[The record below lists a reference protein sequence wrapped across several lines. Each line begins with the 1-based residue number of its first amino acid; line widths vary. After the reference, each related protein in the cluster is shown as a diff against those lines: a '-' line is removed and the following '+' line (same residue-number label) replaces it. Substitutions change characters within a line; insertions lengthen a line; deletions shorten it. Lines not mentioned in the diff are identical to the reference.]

1 MKIRGATALVTGAN
15 RGLGRAFL
23 RHLREAGCAKVYAG
37 VRQLE
42 SLDAGVENAVQLDI
56 TDPGHVAAAAARC
69 QDVDLLINNAGV
81 TKFTPLLGSPT
92 LDNARAEMETNYFG
106 TLAMCRAFAP
116 ILKQNGGGALVNVLS
131 VVSWFNAPMQG
142 SYCASKSAEWSLTK
156 AVRFELRNQVTLV
169 AGVYAGYIDTDMTAN
184 LTGPKSDPADIAAR
198 VIDGIERGSEDILAD
213 ERSVAVYA
221 ELRKDERP
229 FDANMQKLWDAN
241 GKSRDFSR
249 CYDEAWVRRLRD
261 GFRRHLSV
269 PHQFTLFT
277 DRVDVAFDGWALPVL
292 GFIFLP
298 FTTLASVAAVATKI
312 GAICLS

>member
-23 RHLREAGCAKVYAG
+23 RLLREAGCAKVYAG

-42 SLDAGVENAVQLDI
+42 SLGAGVENAVQLDI

-81 TKFTPLLGSPT
+81 AKFTPLLGSPT
-92 LDNARAEMETNYFG
+92 VDNARAEMETNYFG

-156 AVRFELRNQVTLV
+156 AVRFELRNQGTLV
-169 AGVYAGYIDTDMTAN
+169 AGVYAGYIDTDMAASLTA
-184 LTGPKSDPADIAAR
+184 PKSSPDDIVNR
-198 VIDGIERGSEDILAD
+198 VLAGIERGNEEILTDQRSETL
-213 ERSVAVYA
+213 SA
-221 ELRKDERP
+221 ELLGNYAPFESTMQQTWDEH
-229 FDANMQKLWDAN
+229 Q
-241 GKSRDFSR
+241 
-249 CYDEAWVRRLRD
+249 RRITR
-261 GFRRHLSV
+261 
-269 PHQFTLFT
+269 
-277 DRVDVAFDGWALPVL
+277 
-292 GFIFLP
+292 
-298 FTTLASVAAVATKI
+298 
-312 GAICLS
+312 